1 MMDYILI
8 KSLLIAVILGFII
21 GLQRTM
27 SNIYYSRGE
36 QKDSYFVAGS
46 RTFALIAL
54 LGFLSGWLTKSAPN
68 IVSVVAFLVIGLIVL
83 SYYLKATLYRN
94 MGMTTQVAAII
105 TYLLGLMVY
114 LHLEQYAIFI
124 GILMIILLEIKPRL
138 QKIEQNITPAD
149 LNASILLL
157 AMTFL
162 LLPILPDEMIGPYKL
177 FNPYKTWLMAVI
189 IAAISFVGYI
199 AIKILG
205 NKRGV
210 LLTGLFGGLV
220 SSTAVS
226 ISLSQMYTT
235 QKEYLNNFSA
245 GIAMACTL
253 MYIRVLFEAF
263 VINQK
268 VALVL
273 LLPYTAAS
281 LSGLLFVY
289 ILYKHSKIDTAINL
303 EDTDIAKNPLQL
315 SEAIK
320 FGLLFGIIYGAI
332 NMVEN
337 HYGDIGVYIVS
348 TLSGITDVDA
358 ITLSLSQ
365 LASDQK
371 LTFQTSAAGIVI
383 ASAMNSLVKLGI
395 VFWMGGRA
403 IGWRLT
409 LFFLVTLGMMGAG
422 LWGNYFFFT

>member
-1 MMDYILI
+1 MDYILI

>member
-1 MMDYILI
+1 MDDTLI
-8 KSLLIAVILGFII
+8 KLLLIAVVLGFII

-27 SNIYYSRGE
+27 SNLYMHESKKE
-36 QKDSYFVAGS
+36 NYFIAGS

-54 LGFLSGWLTKSAPN
+54 LGFLSGWLTKSTPL
-68 IVSVVAFLVIGLIVL
+68 IVSIITFSLVVLIVL
-83 SYYLKATLYRN
+83 SYYLKATLYKK
-94 MGMTTQVAAII
+94 MGMTTQIAAII

-114 LHLEQYAIFI
+114 LRLEQYAIFI

-162 LLPILPDEMIGPYKL
+162 LLPILPDEMIDPYKL

-189 IAAISFVGYI
+189 IAAISFVGYV

-210 LLTGLFGGLV
+210 LLTGLFGGLI

-226 ISLSQMYTT
+226 ISLSQMYTS
-235 QKEYLNNFSA
+235 QKEYLNNFAA
-245 GIAMACTL
+245 GIAMASTL

-268 VALVL
+268 VAMAL
-273 LLPYTAAS
+273 LLPYAAAS
-281 LSGLLFVY
+281 LSGLVFVY
-289 ILYKHSKIDTAINL
+289 ILYRRSKSATFNL
-303 EDTDIAKNPLQL
+303 EETDIAKNPLQL
-315 SEAIK
+315 SEALK

-332 NMVEN
+332 SIVQGN
-337 HYGDIGVYIVS
+337 YGNIGVYIIS

-365 LASDQK
+365 LATDQK
-371 LTFQTSAAGIVI
+371 LFIQASANGIVI
-383 ASAMNSLVKLGI
+383 ASVTNSLVKLGI
-395 VFWMGGRA
+395 VYWIGGKA

-409 LFFLVTLGMMGAG
+409 LFYLITLGIMGAG
-422 LWGNYFFFT
+422 LWSNQIFSHFIL

>member
-1 MMDYILI
+1 MDYILV

-27 SNIYYSRGE
+27 SNLYYNQGE
-36 QKDSYFVAGS
+36 KKDSYFVAGS

-54 LGFLSGWLTKSAPN
+54 LGFLSGWLTKSAPV
-68 IVSVVAFLVIGLIVL
+68 IVSIIALSLVGLIVL
-83 SYYLKATLYRN
+83 SYYLKAMLYKN
-94 MGMTTQVAAII
+94 MGMTTQVAAIV

-124 GILMIILLEIKPRL
+124 GILMVVLLEIKPRL
-138 QKIEQNITPAD
+138 QKIEQNITPTD

-162 LLPILPDEMIGPYKL
+162 LLPVLPDEMIGPHKL

-189 IAAISFVGYI
+189 IAAISFVGYV
-199 AIKILG
+199 AIKVLG
-205 NKRGV
+205 SKRGV
-210 LLTGLFGGLV
+210 LLTGLFGGLI

-226 ISLSQMYTT
+226 ISLSQMYMS
-235 QKEYLNNFSA
+235 QKEYLNNFAA

-253 MYIRVLFEAF
+253 MYLRVLFEAF

-268 VALVL
+268 VALAL

-281 LSGLLFVY
+281 LSGFIFVY
-289 ILYKHSKIDTAINL
+289 ILYKHSKMATAFNL

-332 NMVEN
+332 SVVEN
-337 HYGDIGVYIVS
+337 HYGNIGVYIVS
-348 TLSGITDVDA
+348 TLSGVTDVDA

-365 LASDQK
+365 LATDQK

-383 ASAMNSLVKLGI
+383 ASITNSLVKLGI
-395 VFWMGGRA
+395 VFWMGGRE

-422 LWGNYFFFT
+422 LWANHFFFA

>member
-1 MMDYILI
+1 MMEYLQIR
-8 KSLLIAVILGFII
+8 SLLIAVILGFII
-21 GLQRTM
+21 GFQQTM
-27 SNIYYSRGE
+27 SYLYHGGE
-36 QKDSYFVAGS
+36 DKKDASFIAGS
-46 RTFALIAL
+46 RTFALISL
-54 LGFLSGWLTKSAPN
+54 LGFLSGWLSKSAPMVVGV
-68 IVSVVAFLVIGLIVL
+68 IAFSVLGLIL
-83 SYYLKATLYRN
+83 FSYYLKATLYKR
-94 MGMTTQVAAII
+94 MGMTTQIAAII

-124 GILMIILLEIKPRL
+124 GVLMIILLEIKPRL
-138 QKIEQNITPAD
+138 QKIERNITPSD

-162 LLPILPDEMIGPYKL
+162 ILPILPDEMIGPYKL
-177 FNPYKTWLMAVI
+177 FNPYTTWLMAVI

-210 LLTGLFGGLV
+210 LLTGLFGGLI

-226 ISLSQMYTT
+226 ISLSKMYSL
-235 QKEYLNNFSA
+235 QKTYPNNFSA

-268 VALVL
+268 VAKLL
-273 LLPYTAAS
+273 LLPYALAS
-281 LSGLLFVY
+281 LSGLIFVY
-289 ILYKHSKIDTAINL
+289 ILYKYSKVATLNL
-303 EDTDIAKNPLQL
+303 QDTDVAKNPLQL

-320 FGLLFGIIYGAI
+320 FGLLFGLIYGAI
-332 NMVEN
+332 TLFQNN
-337 HYGDIGVYIVS
+337 YGVTGVYIIS
-348 TLSGITDVDA
+348 TLSGLTDVDA

-365 LASDQK
+365 LVTDQK
-371 LTFQTSAAGIVI
+371 LSKTVSVNGIVI
-383 ASAMNSLVKLGI
+383 ASVTNSLVKLGI
-395 VFWMGGRA
+395 IYWIGGKM

-409 LFFLVTLGMMGAG
+409 LFFLLTLGMMGGG
-422 LWGNYFFFT
+422 LWLSHLFFT

>member
-1 MMDYILI
+1 LDYILI
-8 KSLLIAVILGFII
+8 RSLLIAVVLGFII

-27 SNIYYSRGE
+27 SNLYMHESKNE
-36 QKDSYFVAGS
+36 NYFIAGS

-54 LGFLSGWLTKSAPN
+54 LGFLSGWLTKPAPM
-68 IVSVVAFLVIGLIVL
+68 IVSIIAFSLVGLIVL
-83 SYYLKATLYRN
+83 SYYLKAMLYKK

-114 LHLEQYAIFI
+114 LHFEQYAIFI
-124 GILMIILLEIKPRL
+124 GTLMIILLEIKPRL

-162 LLPILPDEMIGPYKL
+162 LLPILPDEMIDPYKL

-189 IAAISFVGYI
+189 IAAISFIGYL

-210 LLTGLFGGLV
+210 LLTGLFGGLI

-226 ISLSQMYTT
+226 ISLSQMYTS
-235 QKEYLNNFSA
+235 QKEYLNNFAA

-253 MYIRVLFEAF
+253 MYVRVLFEAF

-268 VALVL
+268 VALTL
-273 LLPYTAAS
+273 LLPYAAAS
-281 LSGLLFVY
+281 LSGLVFVY
-289 ILYKHSKIDTAINL
+289 ILYRHSKSATLDL
-303 EDTDIAKNPLQL
+303 EETDIAKNPLQL
-315 SEAIK
+315 SEALK

-332 NMVEN
+332 SVVQGN
-337 HYGDIGVYIVS
+337 YGNIGVYIIS

-365 LASDQK
+365 LSSDQK
-371 LTFQTSAAGIVI
+371 LSIQASAIGIVI
-383 ASAMNSLVKLGI
+383 ASVTNSLVKLGI
-395 VFWMGGRA
+395 VYWIGGKA
-403 IGWRLT
+403 LGWRLT
-409 LFFLVTLGMMGAG
+409 LFFITTLGMMGAG
-422 LWGNYFFFT
+422 LWINKIFFNFT

>member
-1 MMDYILI
+1 MDYILI
-8 KSLLIAVILGFII
+8 RSLLIAVVLGFII

-27 SNIYYSRGE
+27 SNLYMHEGKNE
-36 QKDSYFVAGS
+36 NYFIAGS

-54 LGFLSGWLTKSAPN
+54 LGFLSGWLTKPAPM
-68 IVSVVAFLVIGLIVL
+68 IVSIIAFSVVGLIVL
-83 SYYLKATLYRN
+83 SYYLKAMLYKK

-124 GILMIILLEIKPRL
+124 GTLMIILLEIKPRL

-162 LLPILPDEMIGPYKL
+162 LLPILPDEMIDPYKL

-189 IAAISFVGYI
+189 IAAISFIGYL

-210 LLTGLFGGLV
+210 LLTGLFGGLI

-226 ISLSQMYTT
+226 ISLSQMYTS
-235 QKEYLNNFSA
+235 QKEYLNNFAA

-253 MYIRVLFEAF
+253 MYVRVLFEAF

-268 VALVL
+268 VALTL
-273 LLPYTAAS
+273 LLPYAAAS
-281 LSGLLFVY
+281 LSGLVFVY
-289 ILYKHSKIDTAINL
+289 ILYRHSKSATFDL
-303 EDTDIAKNPLQL
+303 EETNIAKNPLQL
-315 SEAIK
+315 SEALK

-332 NMVEN
+332 SVVQGN
-337 HYGDIGVYIVS
+337 YGNIGVYIIS

-365 LASDQK
+365 LSSDQK
-371 LTFQTSAAGIVI
+371 LSIQASAIGIVI
-383 ASAMNSLVKLGI
+383 ASVTNSLVKLGI
-395 VFWMGGRA
+395 VYWIGGKA
-403 IGWRLT
+403 LGWRLT
-409 LFFLVTLGMMGAG
+409 LFFIITLGMMGAG
-422 LWGNYFFFT
+422 LWINKIFFNFT